1 MATCIEPLRPKATE
15 WLARASAGSA
25 CMAKGEPLIGCSP
38 SETLI
43 SYRPEM
49 VTVYSTMYVPLAVS
63 LTWFG
68 FGFGFGFGSAT
79 PTPTPAPAPTP
90 LAHQPVHAG
99 AAAAERRPTER
110 HLGQG

>member
-1 MATCIEPLRPKATE
+1 MSSPAVATCIEPLRPKATE

-25 CMAKGEPLIGCSP
+25 CMAKGEPLMGCSP

-68 FGFGFGFGSAT
+68 FGFVFEFGFGS
-79 PTPTPAPAPTP
+79 
-90 LAHQPVHAG
+90 G
-99 AAAAERRPTER
+99 FG
-110 HLGQG
+110 LGFGLGFGCL